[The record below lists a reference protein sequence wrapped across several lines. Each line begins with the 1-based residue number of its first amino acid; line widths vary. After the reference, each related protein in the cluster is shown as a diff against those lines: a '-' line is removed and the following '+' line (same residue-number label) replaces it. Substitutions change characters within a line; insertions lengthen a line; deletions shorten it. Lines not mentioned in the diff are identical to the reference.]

1 VATKEHAAARSEEI
15 CHRCLQPVLA
25 GDAQCP
31 ACGVRLQRVRYIP
44 FLLGIGGLLALIFVV
59 ALMVKV
65 VQDNEIESAP
75 PQGQGQEQP
84 APGTPPSLDK

>member
-1 VATKEHAAARSEEI
+1 
-15 CHRCLQPVLA
+15 
-25 GDAQCP
+25 
-31 ACGVRLQRVRYIP
+31 
-44 FLLGIGGLLALIFVV
+44 
-59 ALMVKV
+59 MVKV